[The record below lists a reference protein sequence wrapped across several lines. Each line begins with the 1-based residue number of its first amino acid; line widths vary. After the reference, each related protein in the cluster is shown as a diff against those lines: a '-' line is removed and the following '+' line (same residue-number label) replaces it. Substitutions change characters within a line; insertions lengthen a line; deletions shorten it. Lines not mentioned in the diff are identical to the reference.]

1 MVCTEAMRRRSK
13 RLCWG
18 NVYWGYKWTV
28 FYIICPLWCKIL
40 ALVFPLKLRQEQLS
54 HWTLISECALE
65 LQQPPAWVTITFG
78 TPGLASPELSL
89 TSAKLAAAALV
100 WSGFEIFNIFPFHL
114 FLFPESD
121 GQLNSGAAGPDHPAT
136 RRSHVL
142 HMMCKDQ
149 SFVAG
154 LYPVAPEWWTTFLQ
168 WTRIWRRCRSSW
180 TGWRDWIWS
189 TGPHLLPRSWL
200 YTRTEKDMKEEENST
215 VPNRQVC
222 PSLFYFTLNGGID
235 WLHYHFYR

>member
-1 MVCTEAMRRRSK
+1 MRRRSK

-40 ALVFPLKLRQEQLS
+40 ALVFPLKLRREQLS
-54 HWTLISECALE
+54 HWTLVSECALN
-65 LQQPPAWVTITFG
+65 LQQPPACVTITFSI
-78 TPGLASPELSL
+78 PGQ
-89 TSAKLAAAALV
+89 
-100 WSGFEIFNIFPFHL
+100 SGAESHKCKACSCGLGLIRFWNIQYIPFYL

-168 WTRIWRRCRSSW
+168 WSRIWRRCRSSW

>member
-1 MVCTEAMRRRSK
+1 MRRRSK

-65 LQQPPAWVTITFG
+65 LQQPPAWVTITFV
-78 TPGLASPELSL
+78 TPGLASQELSL
-89 TSAKLAAAALV
+89 TSAKLAAAVLV
-100 WSGFEIFNIFPFHL
+100 LSGFEIFNIFPFHL

-136 RRSHVL
+136 RRSHVP
-142 HMMCKDQ
+142 
-149 SFVAG
+149 G
-154 LYPVAPEWWTTFLQ
+154 PVL
-168 WTRIWRRCRSSW
+168 RRR
-180 TGWRDWIWS
+180 
-189 TGPHLLPRSWL
+189 LLPCCPWVVNNILAMKQNLAEMQIKLNWMERLDMVNRPEGMPLSFLFHTERWHWL
-200 YTRTEKDMKEEENST
+200 IALSFL
-215 VPNRQVC
+215 
-222 PSLFYFTLNGGID
+222 SLSDYLWEGGTNI
-235 WLHYHFYR
+235 

>member
-1 MVCTEAMRRRSK
+1 MRRRSK

-78 TPGLASPELSL
+78 TLGLASQELSL

-100 WSGFEIFNIFPFHL
+100 LSGFEIFNIFHFHL
-114 FLFPESD
+114 LLFLESD

-154 LYPVAPEWWTTFLQ
+154 LYPVAPEWWTTFLK
-168 WTRIWRRCRSSW
+168 WSRIWRRCRSSW